1 MCIYLFITMLGLHWC
16 TQAFSTCG
24 IQGLVYTCDMWAS
37 HSGGFSWCGLL
48 MVGASHGG
56 GFSRW
61 GLLTVRT
68 SHGGGFSWCGLLM
81 VGASLVAEHGF

>member
-1 MCIYLFITMLGLHWC
+1 MLGLHWC

-56 GFSRW
+56 ASHGVGFSR
-61 GLLTVRT
+61 
-68 SHGGGFSWCGLLM
+68 CGLLLLQSM
-81 VGASLVAEHGF
+81 GSRGSRFYLLRHVGSVVAAQGL